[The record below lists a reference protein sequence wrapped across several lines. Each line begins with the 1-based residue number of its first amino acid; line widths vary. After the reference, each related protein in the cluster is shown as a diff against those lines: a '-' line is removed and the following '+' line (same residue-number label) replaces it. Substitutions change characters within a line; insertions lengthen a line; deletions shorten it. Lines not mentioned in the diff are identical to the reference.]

1 MNTYESHGWQFFLL
15 SSPLERLLLPINFRQ
30 PFALVKAGGSFP
42 PFNLRTESG
51 IAVGSAPFFSL
62 MSWLSSLGTFGEV
75 IRFCILVLEV
85 VLVFNLMIVVH
96 EWGHFLAAR
105 WRGLKIDKFY
115 IWFGKPLWRKT
126 INGVEYGLGS
136 IPAGGFVA
144 LPQMAPMGGLEGE
157 TSHEPLPPITPLD
170 KAIVA
175 FAGPLFSF
183 LLACV
188 FAVAVWVVGKPQSE
202 AHTTTIVGHVVKDG
216 PAGKAGI
223 LPGDVIKTVDGHPVK
238 RFEGL
243 VDSVRWGV
251 VASEGDTIPFEIER
265 PGQPGLLK
273 FDVDPNAWPESGK
286 KKAPV
291 SWWRSIFQR
300 PELRSVGME
309 GQMTPMVGSVAPN
322 SPAAEAGLMPN
333 DLILRAD
340 GAPLRSPGDLSD
352 HIKAHPGKAIEL
364 EVGRGSKHLSISVLP
379 RIPDESNLAEF
390 TADKKPYPM
399 IGLAWDSEGR
409 RTPVT
414 LTPWEQISDAVR
426 HMGNLV
432 TKLLSPK
439 SDLSPAHMS
448 GPVGV
453 GRLYY
458 KLFQHPDGWRLV
470 LWFSVVFNIN
480 LAILNMLPFPVL
492 DGGHITLA
500 AAEAVRR
507 KPAQG
512 RILEYVQTA
521 CALMLFGFIIFV
533 TLKDTGDIIG
543 NSGNGGGQPLKI
555 KWLPKEQRAGA

>member
-1 MNTYESHGWQFFLL
+1 M
-15 SSPLERLLLPINFRQ
+15 
-30 PFALVKAGGSFP
+30 A
-42 PFNLRTESG
+42 
-51 IAVGSAPFFSL
+51 
-62 MSWLSSLGTFGEV
+62 WLSSLGAVGEFLHFLILLLEV
-75 IRFCILVLEV
+75 I
-85 VLVFNLMIVVH
+85 LVFNLMIVVH

-115 IWFGKPLWRKT
+115 IWFGKPLWKKT

-157 TSHEPLPPITPLD
+157 VNPDALPPITPLD

-183 LLACV
+183 MLACV
-188 FAVAVWVVGKPQSE
+188 FATVVWLVGKPQSE
-202 AHTTTIVGHVVKDG
+202 AHTTNIVGYVAKG
-216 PAGKAGI
+216 SPAMQAGI
-223 LPGDVIKTVDGHPVK
+223 LPGDKVLSVDGNPVK

-251 VASEGDTIPFEIER
+251 VASEGDTIPFELER
-265 PGQPGLLK
+265 PGQPGLIK
-273 FDVDPNAWPESGK
+273 VDVNPKAWPKPTEEPK
-286 KKAPV
+286 PT
-291 SWWRSIFQR
+291 SWWSSVFSR
-300 PELRSVGME
+300 PDLRSVGLE
-309 GQMTPMVGSVAPN
+309 GQMTPMVGSVAPHG
-322 SPAAEAGLMPN
+322 PAEEAGLKAN
-333 DLILRAD
+333 DLLVRVD
-340 GAPLRSPGDLSD
+340 GKPLRSAGDLGD
-352 HIKAHPGKAIEL
+352 YIKANPGKTVTLDVEREGKPMQIAL
-364 EVGRGSKHLSISVLP
+364 LP
-379 RIPDESNLAEF
+379 RIPEENNLKDFGPDYKE
-390 TADKKPYPM
+390 YPM
-399 IGLAWDSEGR
+399 IGIAWDAEGK

-432 TKLLSPK
+432 SKLLSPK

-492 DGGHITLA
+492 DGGHITMA
-500 AAEAVRR
+500 AVEAIRR
-507 KPAQG
+507 RPPQG
-512 RILEYVQTA
+512 KILEYVQTA

-533 TLKDTGDIIG
+533 TLKDTGDFF
-543 NSGNGGGQPLKI
+543 GGAPKDGKELKI
-555 KWLPKEQRAGA
+555 IWKPKDQRAPKPAGA